1 MLEGGDEPIETV
13 AARCGFGTAA
23 MLRHHFA
30 RIVGV
35 SPGAYRST
43 FRRRRDPELVSAAG

>member
-1 MLEGGDEPIETV
+1 MLEEGDDGVDTV
-13 AARCGFGTAA
+13 AIRCGFGSGA

-35 SPGAYRST
+35 SPAAYRRA
-43 FRRRRDPELVSAAG
+43 FRRRR